1 MAQSYSRTGA
11 IGHPII
17 AQWRGAGRWQ
27 TTLRP
32 AARTLGQ
39 PPPASV
45 EVRRRFHR
53 STRARP
59 HRRAYNGF
67 QQMGWQPR
75 IEPPPD
81 PASSLL
87 MEDNPMKIIAKP
99 LTHALA
105 ALALTGAAIS
115 PAVAA
120 STAGPMTQAVATA
133 DINLATAQ
141 GQRVLDQRIE
151 RAARNVCRV
160 GKPLTGTRIANP
172 EDRACLARARADARQ
187 QVAVLNGPTQRGG

>member
-1 MAQSYSRTGA
+1 
-11 IGHPII
+11 
-17 AQWRGAGRWQ
+17 
-27 TTLRP
+27 
-32 AARTLGQ
+32 
-39 PPPASV
+39 
-45 EVRRRFHR
+45 
-53 STRARP
+53 
-59 HRRAYNGF
+59 
-67 QQMGWQPR
+67 MGWQPR

-81 PASSLL
+81 PAISLL

-120 STAGPMTQAVATA
+120 NTSEPMTQTVATA
-133 DINLATAQ
+133 DINLATAE

-160 GKPLTGTRIANP
+160 GKPLAGTRIANP

-187 QVAVLNGPTQRGG
+187 QVAVLNQVEQRGG